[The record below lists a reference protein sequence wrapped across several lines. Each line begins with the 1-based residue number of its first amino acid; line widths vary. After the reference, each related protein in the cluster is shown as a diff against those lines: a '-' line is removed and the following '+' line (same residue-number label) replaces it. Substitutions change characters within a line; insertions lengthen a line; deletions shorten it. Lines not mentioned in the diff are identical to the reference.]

1 MNPKQT
7 AAPVPAGMGLGDI
20 YYILFRRKWVI
31 LLCSLCGF
39 AAAGITFAT
48 WKPTYSST
56 AKLYISDII
65 ETKPPSEQ
73 DPDVTVRPT
82 GSSGNALDSELEI
95 LNSLDNLKSVAETI
109 TPARILADYVKGTN
123 VNVDQAA
130 QLIQK
135 NLTVE
140 SPRYTQIILVTFSS
154 RSLNLVQS
162 VLGQVIT
169 NYIAAHINIHT
180 PPQDDWAT
188 REHDLREDDLKAT
201 EQKLAEL
208 KSKENI
214 NNFQADEAAYKQQQE
229 FFQQQYY
236 MAQAELQESLAMSE
250 QLKKWLPAT
259 NQAAATNPA
268 SGAAPSM
275 VAPTEAIQRDYRQ
288 SKQRLVD
295 LQAKEAELE
304 IHYTTNYMVVQTNLI
319 DIQVATDKLR
329 SLEADNPGLLALTKE
344 ESRTAAGTGAAY
356 DPVAAYNHE
365 VANIEGLI
373 AKTNE
378 FAKLLRT
385 FAERGTNL
393 NHQQVLIEDLE
404 RVEEMQKDYLKQVAS
419 QMNASKLEV
428 ALGKNRGANISVIQN
443 PSPPASDARKSDK
456 TVGAIAAG
464 GVVLGFGLAFLWEMV
479 LDRSLRRPREVAEKL
494 KLPIFLNIPYVKNGH
509 GNGNGGSGR
518 LREGRKVKLLPAVPG
533 DPSPPAG
540 GGGESATVENG
551 PLVPRDEMHPLQ
563 PFHDTL
569 RDRLVSYF
577 EMMNLTHKPKLVAI
591 TSCGDGA
598 GVSTIA
604 AGLAGSLSETG
615 EGNVLLVDMNTGDG
629 VAHHFYKGKLAL
641 GLDDILEKEKANR
654 QGALMQEN
662 LYVVRESSNQDRLPG
677 ALPKRFGH
685 LVTQLKASDYDYILF
700 DMPPVTEIS
709 ITPRLARFMD
719 TILLVVESQ
728 KTDRDAGQRAAEL
741 LTEARANVGV
751 VINKSR
757 SYVPHRLHQEF

>member
-7 AAPVPAGMGLGDI
+7 GAPPSPGMGLGDI

-39 AAAGITFAT
+39 VAAGITYAT

-65 ETKPPSEQ
+65 SRKPPSEL
-73 DPDVTVRPT
+73 DPGVTVTPT
-82 GSSGNALDSELEI
+82 GNSGNVLDSELEI
-95 LNSLDNLKSVAETI
+95 LNSLDNLRNVAETI
-109 TPARILADYVKGTN
+109 TPARILSDYVKGTN
-123 VNVDQAA
+123 VSVDQAA
-130 QLIQK
+130 AKIK
-135 NLTVE
+135 ENLTVE
-140 SPRYTQIILVTFSS
+140 SPRYSQIIFVTFSS
-154 RSLNLVQS
+154 RSLNLVQE

-169 NYIAAHINIHT
+169 NYKEAHINIHT
-180 PPQDDWAT
+180 PAKADWAT
-188 REHDLREDDLKAT
+188 QEHFTREADLKAT
-201 EQKLAEL
+201 EAQLEALKDNAHINDVEAE
-208 KSKENI
+208 K
-214 NNFQADEAAYKQQQE
+214 AAYNQQE
-229 FFQQQYY
+229 GFFQQQYY
-236 MAQAELQESLAMSE
+236 MAQAELQESLARAD
-250 QLKKWLPAT
+250 QLKKLLPPTNQVPAT
-259 NQAAATNPA
+259 NTAT
-268 SGAAPSM
+268 GATPSM
-275 VAPTEAIQRDYRQ
+275 VAPTEAIQREYRRSNQ
-288 SKQRLVD
+288 QLVD
-295 LQAKEAELE
+295 LQAKEAKLE
-304 IHYTTNYMVVQTNLI
+304 SEYNTNNMLVQTNLI
-319 DIQVATDKLR
+319 DIQVVTDKLR

-344 ESRTAAGTGAAY
+344 EARTTAGTGAAY

-365 VANIEGLI
+365 VANIEGLM

-378 FAKLLRT
+378 FAKYLGT
-385 FAERGTNL
+385 FAVRSTNL
-393 NHQQVLIEDLE
+393 NHLQVLIEDLE
-404 RVEEMQKDYLKQVAS
+404 RVKAMQEDYLKQVAS

-428 ALGKNRGANISVIQN
+428 AVGQNRGANISIIQN
-443 PSPPASDARKSDK
+443 PSPPGSDARKSDK

-494 KLPIFLNIPYVKNGH
+494 KLPIFLNIPYIKNGH

-518 LREGRKVKLLPAVPG
+518 LNEGRKVKLLAASPG
-533 DPSPPAG
+533 DPSPPAS
-540 GGGESATVENG
+540 GGGESAAVENA
-551 PLVPRDEMHPLQ
+551 PPAPRDEMHPLQ

-569 RDRLVSYF
+569 RDRLVAYF
-577 EMMNLTHKPKLVAI
+577 EAMNLTHKPKLVAI

-615 EGNVLLVDMNTGDG
+615 EGNVLLVDMNSGNG

-654 QGALMQEN
+654 QGALVQEN
-662 LYVVRESSNQDRLPG
+662 LYVVKEPSNQDRLPG

-685 LVTQLKASDYDYILF
+685 LVSQLKASDYDYILF

-728 KTDRDAGQRAAEL
+728 KTDRDAGQRAAAL

-751 VINKSR
+751 VINKIR